1 MLFSNL
7 SLIACKD
14 REQRKVV
21 QKDQADG
28 GEGVVE
34 EEGEEEGEA
43 SVPGVGGDSV
53 SRDSLDEGL
62 AGDDV
67 DEGAMVE
74 KGRLCLLMSLR
85 CCGWVSL

>member
-7 SLIACKD
+7 SLIARKD
-14 REQRKVV
+14 REQRK
-21 QKDQADG
+21 KDQVDG

-34 EEGEEEGEA
+34 GEREEEGEA
-43 SVPGVGGDSV
+43 SVPGVGVDCV

-62 AGDDV
+62 TEDDV

-74 KGRLCLLMSLR
+74 KGR
-85 CCGWVSL
+85 